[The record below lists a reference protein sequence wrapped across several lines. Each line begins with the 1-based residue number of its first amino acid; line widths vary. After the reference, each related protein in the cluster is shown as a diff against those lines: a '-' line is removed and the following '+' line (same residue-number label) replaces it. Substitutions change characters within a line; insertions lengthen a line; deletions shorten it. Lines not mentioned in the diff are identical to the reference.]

1 MFIVVRKDLIKQLN
15 WNVGSVMTQACHA
28 TSAALCKF
36 SQEPSVQQYTENLE
50 SMHKVVLETKNHSS
64 LLKVAEGLTQN
75 QIPHYVWVEQPENLE
90 TCLATIPVPRSS
102 VREVMKKCQLW
113 R

>member
-1 MFIVVRKDLIKQLN
+1 
-15 WNVGSVMTQACHA
+15 MTQACHA

-36 SQEPSVQQYTENLE
+36 RHEPNVQQYTKNLE
-50 SMHKVVLETKNHSS
+50 SMHKVVLETKNQAS
-64 LLKVAEGLTQN
+64 LLKVAEGLTQS
-75 QIPHYVWVEQPENLE
+75 QISHYLWVEQPENLE

-102 VREVMKKCQLW
+102 VRDILKKCQLW